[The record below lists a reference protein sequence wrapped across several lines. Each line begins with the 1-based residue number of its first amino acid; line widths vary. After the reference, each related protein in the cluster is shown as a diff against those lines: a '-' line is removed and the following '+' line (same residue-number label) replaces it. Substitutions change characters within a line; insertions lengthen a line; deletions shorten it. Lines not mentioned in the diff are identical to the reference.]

1 MSLLLQALQKAARS
15 RETSTEEPP
24 AATPQ
29 PVQEPSFDF
38 ELDAPAEE
46 EITSEE
52 LTLADED
59 LFEPEPEPAPEPIR
73 PTPTRPGLGGG
84 HGAAFATG
92 ASAAHAATIL
102 RASEERSAGWL
113 DRVRDRPVHTFAA
126 VAGVFLLFYG
136 VYVYLQI
143 FHPGILR
150 GDFLDRPPLKAKSP
164 PPAPSP
170 ISRAPTAAPPEAAQ
184 APSTAGAGA
193 PVAPGEA
200 GMAAPMP
207 TTPGA
212 GTGKPIAGLPQGQPP
227 AATEPARPAASAEE
241 RVRPTA
247 ERVER
252 GTPPAAR
259 SRGEAAPR
267 REVARTEPTDALED
281 TVAVRQPDTP
291 ALAGATLMQAWEA
304 LRRGQFDQAQALYQR
319 VEEADPQNVD
329 VQLGLAAI
337 ATQRGNTELAIEHY
351 SRAIELEPRNP
362 TAQAGLISLLGQ
374 ADPQLSES
382 RLKQLIA
389 REPSA
394 NLYFA
399 LGNLYARMTQ
409 WAQAQ
414 QAYFQAYQLQPD
426 NPDYAYNLAV
436 GLEHL
441 SQPKLALTYYRQ
453 AVELGNLRGH
463 ASFDT
468 ARVQERIGQLTAR
481 IGSE

>member
-1 MSLLLQALQKAARS
+1 VSLLLQALQKAARS
-15 RETSTEEPP
+15 RETGPEEPV
-24 AATPQ
+24 AASPQ
-29 PVQEPSFDF
+29 PVQEPSFEFDP
-38 ELDAPAEE
+38 EAPAEE
-46 EITSEE
+46 DTGGEE
-52 LTLADED
+52 LTLADDAD
-59 LFEPEPEPAPEPIR
+59 LFEPEPEPLQESIR
-73 PTPTRPGLGGG
+73 AAAARPGIGGG
-84 HGAAFATG
+84 RAAAFAPGG
-92 ASAAHAATIL
+92 ASSVHAATIL
-102 RASEERSAGWL
+102 RASEERSAGWI
-113 DRVRDRPVHTFAA
+113 DWVRERPVHSFAA
-126 VAGVFLLFYG
+126 LAGIFLLFYG

-150 GDFLDRPPLKAKSP
+150 GDFLNQAPLKGKSP

-170 ISRAPTAAPPEAAQ
+170 ISKAPAIPLPEATP
-184 APSTAGAGA
+184 APATAGAGMPAASSDPGQSA
-193 PVAPGEA
+193 PTSPE
-200 GMAAPMP
+200 PQP
-207 TTPGA
+207 S
-212 GTGKPIAGLPQGQPP
+212 KPIAGLPQGKP
-227 AATEPARPAASAEE
+227 AAPTEPARPAVAAAGS
-241 RVRPTA
+241 
-247 ERVER
+247 RVEA
-252 GTPPAAR
+252 PVER
-259 SRGEAAPR
+259 SRPAPARAR
-267 REVARTEPTDALED
+267 REPAPEREFVRTEPTGPLED
-281 TVAVRQPDTP
+281 TVAVRQPDLPP
-291 ALAGATLMQAWEA
+291 ATGAILMQAWEA

-319 VEEADPQNVD
+319 VEETDPQNVD

-337 ATQRGNTELAIEHY
+337 AMQRGGTELAIEHY
-351 SRAIELEPRNP
+351 SRALELEPRNP

-399 LGNLYARMTQ
+399 LGNLYAQAAQ

-453 AVELGNLRGH
+453 AVELGIQRGH
-463 ASFDT
+463 ASFDS

-481 IGSE
+481 VGSE